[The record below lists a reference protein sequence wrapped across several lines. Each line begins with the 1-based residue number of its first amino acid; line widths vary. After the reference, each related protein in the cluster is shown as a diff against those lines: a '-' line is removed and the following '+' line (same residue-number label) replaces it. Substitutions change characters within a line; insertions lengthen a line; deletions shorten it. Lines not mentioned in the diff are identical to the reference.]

1 MSPFS
6 PSLTMKASQKMF
18 YVTGGKKGQKRK
30 GTKNHLHPRSRSSF
44 VSPIHSPCYSIQTVF
59 CSPAPF
65 RLPLPPLPLQTASCA
80 AIHRLEWE
88 RRKRRK
94 VARKKGGG
102 GGGLGPTK
110 KAAFWDDVVGG
121 REGRA
126 RLTCAHTIFL
136 LFHFFLLG
144 FELLRRRE
152 NARRSIPT
160 DRLEKEM
167 KIRELQNLEMFN
179 LLFVNAAFP
188 IAG

>member
-1 MSPFS
+1 M
-6 PSLTMKASQKMF
+6 LRYGRGEKVRKEKAQKTASTHG
-18 YVTGGKKGQKRK
+18 VG
-30 GTKNHLHPRSRSSF
+30 
-44 VSPIHSPCYSIQTVF
+44 
-59 CSPAPF
+59 
-65 RLPLPPLPLQTASCA
+65 LPLFPPSTLRAIRFRPFFAPRRLSGFPPPPLPLPTASCA

-136 LFHFFLLG
+136 LFHFFCSALSSSVVG
-144 FELLRRRE
+144 RTRE
-152 NARRSIPT
+152 EVYCIPT
-160 DRLEKEM
+160 DSLEEEM
-167 KIRELQNLEMFN
+167 KMRELQNLEMFN
-179 LLFVNAAFP
+179 LLFINAALQ
-188 IAG
+188 IAC

>member
-121 REGRA
+121 REEGRA
-126 RLTCAHTIFL
+126 ERVSLVPTRY
-136 LFHFFLLG
+136 FFFFTFFCSALSSSVVG
-144 FELLRRRE
+144 RTREEVYRRIG
-152 NARRSIPT
+152 S
-160 DRLEKEM
+160 K
-167 KIRELQNLEMFN
+167 KK
-179 LLFVNAAFP
+179 
-188 IAG
+188 